1 MGLLDPVGTHILIE
15 QSRSIFSWLVQLVS
29 VGLVMMESAPELW
42 VISSS
47 RSSTVATKWNTE
59 VIKIVLL

>member
-1 MGLLDPVGTHILIE
+1 MEMGLLDPVGNHILIE

-29 VGLVMMESAPELW
+29 VGLVMMESTPELW

-47 RSSTVATKWNTE
+47 RSSTVATK
-59 VIKIVLL
+59 